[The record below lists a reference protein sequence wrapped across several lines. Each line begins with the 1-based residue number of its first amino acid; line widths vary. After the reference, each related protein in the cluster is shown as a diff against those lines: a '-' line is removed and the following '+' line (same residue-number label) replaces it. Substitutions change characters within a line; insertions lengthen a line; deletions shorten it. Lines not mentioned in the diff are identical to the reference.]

1 MSMHPELAR
10 PEETP
15 RVRPLRADARGHC
28 PAVPQL
34 RSLAWPILGVL
45 AGTFVLLG
53 AGDLDVGP
61 IDARVGLAAS
71 GPFGPLGQVYGH
83 WAPDLWPG
91 RVAVSALASLF
102 EEGRIATAA
111 SVLWPAALSAVA
123 IGALLAWRLMQS
135 AGTGTG
141 LWFGLCWFGCL
152 GVIDHSAGTGLD
164 LVSGLA
170 VVAALDRLLS
180 RGSDGTAGLWTSLA
194 FLTGGWPPVLVIL
207 LAVLV
212 IGRKEAGY
220 SPRLLVPPLAAF
232 AAWSAWAISTAS
244 TEAWAAA
251 LAWPFTRPPEWWLAP
266 GVLAMGLPFAPFA
279 VLALHRS
286 LREVYNEPWR
296 RLLTGWT
303 QVALAC
309 LIAGTIVPG
318 LAQAARVPALV
329 GILMAAAS
337 GLDAAWT
344 RRLAGPTRRLYF
356 GIVIAILAAWLA
368 ALLYGD
374 YVWTFALPYY
384 RPFGI
389 ATLVLGIVVLA
400 LGWSAVETANTR
412 RAMMAL
418 AVLTLSL
425 KLVHWGYFVPEWNY
439 RLGQGPWGRAIGQ
452 WLMPNWTL
460 YIFHEWPADLALAI
474 ARPVRK
480 LHGERQLEYESG
492 PEARHVLL
500 TEPEFEHWPEQAP
513 RIHKV
518 AAFHDPRGDRRI
530 LARTDGI
537 LLTPS
542 GRLLPRGEAPGVH
555 R

>member
-1 MSMHPELAR
+1 MPMHPELTR
-10 PEETP
+10 PEGWP
-15 RVRPLRADARGHC
+15 RLRPSRADEPGRLS
-28 PAVPQL
+28 VPSV
-34 RSLAWPILGVL
+34 RSLAWPILAIL
-45 AGTFVLLG
+45 AATFVLVG
-53 AGDLDVGP
+53 AGSLDVGP
-61 IDARVGLAAS
+61 TDARVGLAAS

-91 RVAVSALASLF
+91 RVAVSVLASLF
-102 EEGRIATAA
+102 AEGRIATSA
-111 SVLWPAALSAVA
+111 SVLWPAALAAAA
-123 IGALLAWRLMQS
+123 IGGLLARRLMQS
-135 AGTGTG
+135 AGTRTG
-141 LWFGLCWFGCL
+141 LWFGLAWFGCV
-152 GVIDHSAGTGLD
+152 GVTDHSAGTGLD
-164 LVSGLA
+164 FVSGLA
-170 VVAALDRLLS
+170 VVAALDRLLT
-180 RGSDGTAGLWTSLA
+180 RGSDWTAGFWTSLA
-194 FLTGGWPPVLVIL
+194 LLAGGWPPVLVIL

-212 IGRKEAGY
+212 IGRKEASY
-220 SPRLLVPPLAAF
+220 SPRLLVPPLGTF
-232 AAWSAWAISTAS
+232 AAWSAWAMSAAS

-251 LAWPFTRPPEWWLAP
+251 LAWPFTRPLEWWLAP
-266 GVLAMGLPFAPFA
+266 SVLAMGLPFAPFA
-279 VLALHRS
+279 LLALHRS
-286 LREVYNEPWR
+286 SREAWGEPWR

-318 LAQAARVPALV
+318 LAQAARVPALA
-329 GILMAAAS
+329 GMLMAAAS

-344 RRLAGPTRRLYF
+344 RSLAAPARRLFF

-368 ALLYGD
+368 ALLYGG
-374 YVWTFALPYY
+374 YVWTLALPYY

-389 ATLVLGIVVLA
+389 ATLLMGGAVLA

-412 RAMMAL
+412 RAVVAL
-418 AVLTLSL
+418 SLLTLSL

-439 RLGQGPWGRAIGQ
+439 RHGQGPWGRAIGQ

-460 YIFHEWPADLALAI
+460 YTFHEWPADLALAI
-474 ARPVRK
+474 GRPVRK
-480 LHGERQLEYESG
+480 LHGERQLEYETG
-492 PEARHVLL
+492 PEAKHVLL

-518 AAFHDPRGDRRI
+518 AVFHDPRGDRRI